1 MGSFHQRF
9 DRDKLKEIFRTHW
22 GSFKEQFSRYRASRY
37 DEVVKKML
45 GWEHPPNPNN
55 RRNLWCSFWFWH
67 PTPCPRLAI
76 RAFYN
81 HLGNLRCGL
90 QRFSTAG
97 RKCSIPIPIGKRS
110 RTCRQ
115 QEWLCRVL
123 KGIAEVESEMQKPVI
138 IFAFALIQTA
148 TFWNWPFGQ
157 SIKVW
162 ILKYAVSTA
171 DPPGC
176 SRLLP
181 CIRQFRSRASS
192 WFSEH
197 RVLSSWCFWWNLFP
211 GDAAQVAFSPR
222 WQLPSVPMPWNRIN
236 RFPVRFAD
244 QRQLWTAPS

>member
-1 MGSFHQRF
+1 MGSFHQWF

-138 IFAFALIQTA
+138 ILISAGSNSPQLAAIRWLISKTYDTAWLAARRFHFSSFLNWNILNWAL
-148 TFWNWPFGQ
+148 
-157 SIKVW
+157 
-162 ILKYAVSTA
+162 
-171 DPPGC
+171 
-176 SRLLP
+176 
-181 CIRQFRSRASS
+181 
-192 WFSEH
+192 
-197 RVLSSWCFWWNLFP
+197 
-211 GDAAQVAFSPR
+211 
-222 WQLPSVPMPWNRIN
+222 
-236 RFPVRFAD
+236 
-244 QRQLWTAPS
+244 